1 MNIMD
6 ECLPGIKG
14 LTEISNNMAYERA
27 DRTESKIESL

>member
-14 LTEISNNMAYERA
+14 LTEISNNVVYERV
-27 DRTESKIESL
+27 DRTRK